1 MSDAMTV
8 EEAVRVLRDVR
19 NVVRADGT
27 VDSDLLH
34 RAESTV
40 LAHAERTVEA
50 RGGEPEFVAAMREAI
65 GNCPSL
71 FANEA
76 VLMSHIDHL
85 TARAEKAEADNT
97 FARAEWA
104 HWEAEACRI
113 EKERK
118 ALEARL
124 AEVERERD
132 EARVERDFLVDEYER
147 ALRIEPRGW
156 AHAAGHLYNAIVNAK
171 FEANW
176 KYSEKLRTDRDA
188 LAGIVDP
195 CAKFVA
201 QALDDHTTAR
211 WWADADMQDHLKAH
225 GFLAE
230 ERVTEDVIAKCGG
243 SCECDVGY
251 NCYRF
256 TPLAQAVRD
265 RALTPTREGA

>member
-1 MSDAMTV
+1 MASERIRHAQTP
-8 EEAVRVLRDVR
+8 
-19 NVVRADGT
+19 DGDW
-27 VDSDLLH
+27 VYL
-34 RAESTV
+34 
-40 LAHAERTVEA
+40 
-50 RGGEPEFVAAMREAI
+50 
-65 GNCPSL
+65 PSPTG
-71 FANEA
+71 
-76 VLMSHIDHL
+76 DHL

-176 KYSEKLRTDRDA
+176 KYSEKLRADRDA
-188 LAGIVDP
+188 LAGIV
-195 CAKFVA
+195 
-201 QALDDHTTAR
+201 
-211 WWADADMQDHLKAH
+211 
-225 GFLAE
+225 
-230 ERVTEDVIAKCGG
+230 ERVRGIEPVSPG
-243 SCECDVGY
+243 SSFVYHDDIL
-251 NCYRF
+251 
-256 TPLAQAVRD
+256 T
-265 RALTPTREGA
+265 ALTPTREVA